1 MKETKL
7 TFCQSCGL
15 PLVDASMLGTNEDGS
30 PNTEYCIYCY
40 KNGDFTADL
49 TMEEMISTCV
59 PFMLQAHPELTSQE
73 AHDMMRNV
81 LPCLKRWRKQ

>member
-15 PLVDASMLGTNEDGS
+15 PLVDASILGTNEDGS

-49 TMEEMISTCV
+49 TMEEMIATCV
-59 PFMLQAHPELTSQE
+59 PFMLQAHPELTARE